1 MNRSTSLSSFFI
13 SGGTSGLGFKI
24 AEHFVSS
31 GASVII
37 CGRKSSSVED
47 SVRRLNDVAPS
58 DQSILGFTCDVADA
72 ASVSKMFAEINQ
84 LGINVQVLICN
95 AGVIGPIDEFLKND
109 LAEWQNAFNINLF
122 GTLHLV
128 ESALPRMLLS
138 KKGRVIHISGGGAT
152 SPLFGMSSYAASKA
166 AAVRFIET
174 VALEYKDSGITFNSV
189 APGMLKTKLLDQM
202 LEAGPDRI
210 GENLFNKSLVKADSS
225 SDSSAKAIELI
236 AFLSSDA
243 SSGITG
249 KLISAEWDNW
259 TDWPNH
265 LNDLNSSDI
274 YTLRRITGR
283 DRGQNWGD
291 L

>member
-1 MNRSTSLSSFFI
+1 MNRTTSLDTIFI
-13 SGGTSGLGFKI
+13 SGGTSGLGFQM

-37 CGRKSSSVED
+37 CGRNSVLVEN
-47 SVRRLNDVAPS
+47 SIRLLNEVARS

-84 LGINVQVLICN
+84 LGISVQVLICN
-95 AGVIGPIDEFLKND
+95 AGVIGPIDEFLEND
-109 LAEWQNAFNINLF
+109 LTKWQNAFNINLY
-122 GTLHLV
+122 GTLYLV
-128 ESALPRMLLS
+128 AATLPGMLLS

-174 VALEYKDSGITFNSV
+174 VALEYKGSGITFNSV

-210 GENLFNKSLVKADSS
+210 GESLFNKSSAKADAS
-225 SDSSAKAIELI
+225 SDSSARAIELI
-236 AFLSSDA
+236 DFLLSDA

-259 TDWPNH
+259 SDWPNH
-265 LNDLNSSDI
+265 LDDLGSSDI
-274 YTLRRITGR
+274 YTLRRVTGR

>member
-1 MNRSTSLSSFFI
+1 MDRSTSLSSIFI
-13 SGGTSGLGFKI
+13 SGGTSGLGFKM
-24 AEHFVSS
+24 AEHFVRS

-37 CGRKSSSVED
+37 CGRKSVSVED
-47 SVRRLNDVAPS
+47 SVRRLNDVARS

-109 LAEWQNAFNINLF
+109 LAEWQNAFNINLY
-122 GTLHLV
+122 GTLNLV
-128 ESALPRMLLS
+128 TATLPGMLLS

-210 GENLFNKSLVKADSS
+210 GENLFNKSSAKADSS

-236 AFLSSDA
+236 DFLSSDA

-259 TDWPNH
+259 SEWPNH

>member
-1 MNRSTSLSSFFI
+1 MNRTTSLDTIFI
-13 SGGTSGLGFKI
+13 SGGTSGLGFQT

-37 CGRKSSSVED
+37 CGRNSV
-47 SVRRLNDVAPS
+47 SVGNSIRLLNEVARS

-84 LGINVQVLICN
+84 LGISVQVLICN
-95 AGVIGPIDEFLKND
+95 AGVIGPIDEFLEND
-109 LAEWQNAFNINLF
+109 LTEWQNAFSINLY

-128 ESALPRMLLS
+128 AATLPRMLLS

-210 GENLFNKSLVKADSS
+210 GENLFNKSSAKADAS
-225 SDSSAKAIELI
+225 SDSSARAIELI
-236 AFLSSDA
+236 DFLSSEA
-243 SSGITG
+243 SAGITG
-249 KLISAEWDNW
+249 KLISAQWDNW
-259 TDWPNH
+259 SDWPNH
-265 LNDLNSSDI
+265 LEDLEGSDL

>member
-1 MNRSTSLSSFFI
+1 MNRTTSLGTIFI
-13 SGGTSGLGFKI
+13 SGGTSGLGFQM
-24 AEHFVSS
+24 AEHFVRL

-37 CGRKSSSVED
+37 CGRNSVSVEN
-47 SVRRLNDVAPS
+47 SIRLLNEVVPT
-58 DQSILGFTCDVADA
+58 DQTILGFTCDVADA

-84 LGINVQVLICN
+84 LGISVQVLICN
-95 AGVIGPIDEFLKND
+95 AGVIGPIDEFLVND
-109 LAEWQNAFNINLF
+109 LTEWQNAFNINLY

-128 ESALPRMLLS
+128 AAILPGMLLS
-138 KKGRVIHISGGGAT
+138 KRGRVIHISGGGAT

-210 GENLFNKSLVKADSS
+210 GESLFNKSSAKADAS
-225 SDSSAKAIELI
+225 SDSSARAIELI
-236 AFLSSDA
+236 DFLSSDA
-243 SSGITG
+243 SSRITG

-259 TDWPNH
+259 SDWPNH
-265 LNDLNSSDI
+265 LDDLDSSDI

-283 DRGQNWGD
+283 DRGHNWGD

>member
-1 MNRSTSLSSFFI
+1 MDRTISLDTIFI
-13 SGGTSGLGFKI
+13 SGGTSGLGFQT

-37 CGRKSSSVED
+37 CGRNSASVEN
-47 SVRRLNDVAPS
+47 SIRRLKEVARS

-72 ASVSKMFAEINQ
+72 ASVSKMFVEINQ
-84 LGINVQVLICN
+84 LGMSVQVLVCN

-109 LAEWQNAFNINLF
+109 LTEWQNAFNINF
-122 GTLHLV
+122 YGTLNLV
-128 ESALPRMLLS
+128 AATLPEMLLS

-174 VALEYKDSGITFNSV
+174 LALEYKDSGITFNSI
-189 APGMLKTKLLDQM
+189 APGMLKTKLLNQM
-202 LEAGPDRI
+202 LEAGPERI
-210 GENLFNKSLVKADSS
+210 GKSLFKKSSAKADAS
-225 SDSSAKAIELI
+225 SDSSARAIELI
-236 AFLSSDA
+236 DFLLSDSS
-243 SSGITG
+243 SEISG

-259 TDWPNH
+259 SEWPNH
-265 LNDLNSSDI
+265 LSELNSSDI